1 MAHPEASGTTMT
13 PDPHIDT
20 IGPLALACL
29 RGEPLDALRD
39 AIAET
44 GWTMPADTVAPVRDE
59 VWAIIVYWREC
70 QATAALRA
78 ALPGGGGTYVHET
91 PRPG

>member
-1 MAHPEASGTTMT
+1 MT
-13 PDPHIDT
+13 PDDPIT
-20 IGPLALACL
+20 LIGPLALACL

-39 AIAET
+39 VVAET
-44 GWTMPADTVAPVRDE
+44 GWKMPTDTVAPVHDE

-78 ALPGGGGTYVHET
+78 APPGGAGTCYHET

>member
-1 MAHPEASGTTMT
+1 MI
-13 PDPHIDT
+13 PDPIAV

-70 QATAALRA
+70 QAAEALRA
-78 ALPGGGGTYVHET
+78 APPDGAGAYYHET
-91 PRPG
+91 PR